1 MGGLI
6 LTEQGL
12 TNHSPLQLVKQYQ
25 RVLERTRKVE
35 IRELLKT
42 DESKTLQKAMLLLI
56 GAVEKVLPGLL
67 PEGSNEPVISRA
79 KVMAKRF
86 IAVVGPSGD
95 VTPRHADGTHDPL
108 ALNVCH
114 FLPLAWLETTTTLR
128 SHFLFLDGRCAN
140 VADGSMVSMC
150 STNHRTEGWLMVQL
164 NHAMIKHLMG
174 QGSLAGFSRGFYS
187 YGPHTLPLLRAC
199 MHGL

>member
-56 GAVEKVLPGLL
+56 GAVEKVLPGLKQRTIHIESESDGQAL
-67 PEGSNEPVISRA
+67 HC
-79 KVMAKRF
+79 
-86 IAVVGPSGD
+86 SGW
-95 VTPRHADGTHDPL
+95 PIG
-108 ALNVCH
+108 
-114 FLPLAWLETTTTLR
+114 
-128 SHFLFLDGRCAN
+128 
-140 VADGSMVSMC
+140 
-150 STNHRTEGWLMVQL
+150 
-164 NHAMIKHLMG
+164 
-174 QGSLAGFSRGFYS
+174 
-187 YGPHTLPLLRAC
+187 
-199 MHGL
+199 